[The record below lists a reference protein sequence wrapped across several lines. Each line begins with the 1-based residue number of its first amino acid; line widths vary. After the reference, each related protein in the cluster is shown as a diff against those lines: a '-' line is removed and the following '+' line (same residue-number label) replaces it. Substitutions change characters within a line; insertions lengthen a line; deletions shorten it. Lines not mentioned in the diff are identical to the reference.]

1 MNTVHQSDY
10 KAERLS
16 KQGNGS
22 ISCLSQPEA
31 SHTPVL
37 SALRVCVA
45 VTVTIMTI

>member
-31 SHTPVL
+31 SHT
-37 SALRVCVA
+37 LRVCVA